1 MLALPD
7 ELAHRARSASARCA
21 ISLQPGEPMNEWME
35 ASIESVTPGPAMS
48 YAPFASTALGA
59 VRARSPGV
67 WLMSTMMPPGIAMSA
82 V

>member
-1 MLALPD
+1 
-7 ELAHRARSASARCA
+7 
-21 ISLQPGEPMNEWME
+21 MNEWME

-59 VRARSPGV
+59 VRARLPGV
-67 WLMSTMMPPGIAMSA
+67 WLKATMMPPGIAMSA